1 MDDLVILMV
10 IIVILMVLIILLYV
24 IENKEY
30 KEDKVDKK
38 MNNQIKRA
46 KIDMQKLEEITENI
60 ERDYKPSNIELTS
73 YEKEQ
78 EQSAIISYQELLKN
92 RDNQQT
98 INIDKVSIDPEDM
111 PLPSFKVNLMNYEK
125 EEAFL
130 KALKQLQSDLARW
143 ENL

>member
-30 KEDKVDKK
+30 KEDKVENK

-130 KALKQLQSDLARW
+130 KALKQLQSDLAR
-143 ENL
+143 

>member
-30 KEDKVDKK
+30 KEDKVDNK

-130 KALKQLQSDLARW
+130 KALKQLQSDLAR
-143 ENL
+143 

>member
-1 MDDLVILMV
+1 MDDLVILMI
-10 IIVILMVLIILLYV
+10 IIVSLMVLIILLYI
-24 IENKEY
+24 IENKE
-30 KEDKVDKK
+30 DKVENK

-46 KIDMQKLEEITENI
+46 RIDMQKLEEITENI

-98 INIDKVSIDPEDM
+98 ISIDKVSVDPEDM

-130 KALKQLQSDLARW
+130 KALKQLQSDLAR
-143 ENL
+143 

>member
-30 KEDKVDKK
+30 KEDKVENK

-46 KIDMQKLEEITENI
+46 RIDMQKLEEITENI

-130 KALKQLQSDLARW
+130 KALKQLQSDLAR
-143 ENL
+143 

>member
-130 KALKQLQSDLARW
+130 KALKQLQSDLAR
-143 ENL
+143 